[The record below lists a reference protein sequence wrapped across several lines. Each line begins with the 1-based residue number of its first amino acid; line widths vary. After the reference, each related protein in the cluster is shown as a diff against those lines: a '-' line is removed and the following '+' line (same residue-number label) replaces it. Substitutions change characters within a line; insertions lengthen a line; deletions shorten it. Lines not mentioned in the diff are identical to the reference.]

1 MRGFGVGKMFKR
13 GEQTASDR
21 MEKQQ
26 QLTRKHDD
34 VDIKM
39 EKKHGG
45 LEMEKQ
51 KDGCQE
57 EVKQMKLKVK
67 MIKTKEEN
75 KSCRIECSGSPL
87 SITSTFLCASE
98 SDGSRFSI
106 NTDFSLK
113 AILFNHKKPQR

>member
-1 MRGFGVGKMFKR
+1 MN
-13 GEQTASDR
+13 
-21 MEKQQ
+21 
-26 QLTRKHDD
+26 
-34 VDIKM
+34 IKM
-39 EKKHGG
+39 EKQHGG

-87 SITSTFLCASE
+87 SITSTFVCAPE
-98 SDGSRFSI
+98 SDGSPFSM
-106 NTDFSLK
+106 NTDLSLN
-113 AILFNHKKPQR
+113 AIL